1 MKSITTCVR
10 GRLNKFFKIKIL
22 QGNKTRELI
31 YAWAY
36 FFLVLTPEKK
46 KPQEHITNWQFNYDP
61 FCSTLN
67 WISLLLS
74 FTLQFNSFPMA

>member
-46 KPQEHITNWQFNYDP
+46 PPRTYNNLAI
-61 FCSTLN
+61 
-67 WISLLLS
+67 
-74 FTLQFNSFPMA
+74 